1 MFGTGSY
8 ATIWKVENKGN
19 YDVCQ
24 LSTQKKNKETGN
36 YETDFAEQGVRFV
49 GKAHGFHPQEK
60 QRIKITNCGVTN
72 KYNKETK
79 RKYYTFV
86 VFDYELVG
94 EQPQASNTIEEDLPF
109 IF

>member
-1 MFGTGSY
+1 MFGVGNY

-24 LSTQKKNKETGN
+24 ISTQKKNKETGLR
-36 YETDFAEQGVRFV
+36 ETDFSDRVRFV
-49 GKAHGFHPQEK
+49 GKAHGQHPQAM
-60 QRIKITNCGVTN
+60 QRIKITNCGVNNWYDKEN
-72 KYNKETK
+72 KKL
-79 RKYYTFV
+79 YYTLV
-86 VFDYELVG
+86 VFDYELAG